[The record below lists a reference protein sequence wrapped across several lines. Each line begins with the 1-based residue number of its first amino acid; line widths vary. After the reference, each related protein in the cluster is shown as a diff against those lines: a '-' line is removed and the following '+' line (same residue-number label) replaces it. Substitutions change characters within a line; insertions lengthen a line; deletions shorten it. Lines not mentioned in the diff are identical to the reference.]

1 MHFYR
6 NLIKMLLPYLAML
19 LATLFIGGASYLVAQ
34 ETIENSVFDLNKLV
48 AEQNAKYIDDK
59 IIGMRELA
67 LNISLNSNM
76 QLLASVEDVYS
87 SFNSLYLRDASKT
100 LNGYII
106 EGGNIITTNF
116 IILDKNAMVIS
127 PITATAAEDFFNSHY
142 SEQNTDFEEWYDE
155 ITSVEEVE
163 TYLKKRTVQY
173 DALVFDCVPYI
184 YHPSDI
190 DYTAVYLLNVD
201 QIEKIFLQGMSY
213 DGTLAVINDSHGN
226 EVLTLSK
233 GESVDPSKAQTIEY
247 VSDLTGWTYTTYV
260 PYDAIFA
267 DINTVRTLL
276 LISLFIFFVG
286 GVILAL
292 YINFRISAP
301 LTEAW
306 NLLRHGNNDKNGKTN
321 LFTNIRMMVDVA
333 SYQSELL
340 DMSVQQQ
347 TMIRSA
353 FLNRLILGK
362 IVDQSELDDFLRL
375 MNIRDEFKK
384 YQIICASYDI
394 TTVATHSEI
403 SNNIRAIITRTI
415 QQSFD
420 QDIELIICF
429 HDIDKMIILLCYPDD
444 IELRQV
450 ISERMEVIVG
460 ETLKDF
466 NMSFS
471 FSLGNTYDSLLEMP
485 QSYLEAY
492 QTLSVLSSVDA
503 TSNWG
508 WAGDHNKGLSKIQYT
523 AQFENRIVQL
533 IRQADADQCE
543 LLIDNLYHQHTDEQ
557 ISLITYKHLSHCIQ
571 SFVCQLLQEEVAIDY
586 QDDELERWREMI
598 TIERN
603 LSLTELFSMFKGVVN
618 TLCEINRQQH
628 TKNPHSEIMEQAVSI
643 IEQEFSLPE
652 MSLSYMAQRLD
663 ISEAYFSQ
671 LFKKHHGT
679 NFLNFLEN
687 QRLTHATRLLKD
699 GMQIQHIATACG
711 YTNAKSFSRA
721 FKRAYS
727 INPTEYSHLN

>member
-1 MHFYR
+1 MRFYR
-6 NLIKMLLPYLAML
+6 NLIKMLLPYITMMLAAL
-19 LATLFIGGASYLVAQ
+19 LIGGASYLGAQ
-34 ETIENSVFDLNKLV
+34 ETIENSVFELNTLV
-48 AEQNAKYIDDK
+48 AEQNAIYIDDK
-59 IIGMRELA
+59 IIGMRELS
-67 LNISLNSNM
+67 LNISLNSNI
-76 QLLASVEDVYS
+76 QLLASVKDVYA
-87 SFNSLYLRDASKT
+87 SFNSMYLRDAAKT

-106 EGGNIITTNF
+106 EGGNIIATNF
-116 IILDKNAMVIS
+116 IILDKNATILS

-142 SEQNTDFEEWYDE
+142 SEHSTDFEEWYDE
-155 ITSVEEVE
+155 IMSSENEE
-163 TYLKKRTVQY
+163 TYLQKRTVQY
-173 DALVFDCVPYI
+173 DTNVFECVPYI
-184 YHPSDI
+184 YRPSDY

-201 QIEKIFLQGMSY
+201 EIEEAFLQGMSY
-213 DGTLAVINDSHGN
+213 DGTLAVITDSHGN
-226 EVLTLSK
+226 EVTTLSK
-233 GESVDPSKAQTIEY
+233 GTAVDPADAQTIEY
-247 VSDLTGWTYTTYV
+247 VSELTGWTYTTYV
-260 PYDAIFA
+260 PYEAIFA
-267 DINTVRTLL
+267 DITTVRTLL
-276 LISLFIFFVG
+276 LISLFVFFVG
-286 GVILAL
+286 GAILAL
-292 YINFRISAP
+292 YINFKISAP
-301 LTEAW
+301 LAEAF
-306 NLLRHGNNDKNGKTN
+306 NLLKHGNNNKLGKVGIFN
-321 LFTNIRMMVDVA
+321 NIRMMVDVA

-444 IELRQV
+444 TELQQV

-466 NMSFS
+466 NMPFS
-471 FSLGNTYDSLLEMP
+471 FSLGNTYDSLLDMP

-492 QTLSVLSSVDA
+492 QMLSVLSSGDA
-503 TSNWG
+503 TGNWG

-533 IRQADADQCE
+533 IRQTDADQCE
-543 LLIDNLYHQHTDEQ
+543 LLIDNLYHRHTDEK

-571 SFVCQLLQEEVAIDY
+571 SFICQLLQDEVPIDY
-586 QDDELERWREMI
+586 HGDEMERWREMI

-603 LSLTELFSMFKGVVN
+603 MPIVELFSMFKGVVR
-618 TLCEINRQQH
+618 TLCGINRQQQ
-628 TKNPHSEIMEQAVSI
+628 TKNPHSEIMARAVSI

-652 MSLSYMAQRLD
+652 MSLSYMAERLD

-679 NFLNFLEN
+679 NFLTFLEN
-687 QRLTHATRLLKD
+687 QRLTHATKLLKN

-727 INPTEYSHLN
+727 INPTEYS